1 MRKLIHLKIFS
12 LVLLAVILTVTVNGV
27 YGSASSIQSHVTDVS
42 DQEEPLEISAP
53 LPQPCSP
60 FGQCKDYDGCD
71 TCVNCACHTPLP
83 FQQFQLSY
91 NPIISDVTIPHP
103 FMRFPEVYL
112 SKFIPPQN
120 LA

>member
-1 MRKLIHLKIFS
+1 MQKSIHLKIFL
-12 LVLLAVILTVTVNGV
+12 LVLLVAIQTVAVNGL
-27 YGSASSIQSHVTDVS
+27 YGSACSMQSHVTDVS
-42 DQEEPLEISAP
+42 DQEVPLEISTP
-53 LPQPCSP
+53 LQQPCSP

-71 TCVNCACHTPLP
+71 TCINCACHAPLSC
-83 FQQFQLSY
+83 QQFQLSY
-91 NPIISDVTIPHP
+91 NPIVSDLAISDP

>member
-1 MRKLIHLKIFS
+1 MRKSIHLKIFL
-12 LVLLAVILTVTVNGV
+12 LVLLAVIQTVAVNGV
-27 YGSASSIQSHVTDVS
+27 YGSACSMQSYVTDVS
-42 DQEEPLEISAP
+42 DQDVPMEISAS

-60 FGQCKDYDGCD
+60 CGQCKDYDGCD
-71 TCVNCACHTPLP
+71 TCINCACHTPLP

-91 NPIISDVTIPHP
+91 NPIISDLTIPYP
-103 FMRFPEVYL
+103 FKSFPEVYL